1 MISCWKKIVI
11 HHGRT
16 HDLLLLRQ
24 MVTKQ
29 KGGRSV
35 DLHIG
40 QAVLPLGRKRSGGMV
55 SLLGTCFAVHSRQFA
70 TAAHVT
76 GPSDDGLVAI
86 VGRNNKLTDYQ
97 DTTDTKVKTVALKI
111 ANYDPIHDTAL
122 LEVVDN
128 PYRASFD
135 YTIGST
141 DQIFPGT
148 PVVSLGYPH
157 ADHGRL
163 VLTQQVSVV
172 GARVL
177 LGVGGLK
184 IKHVVLNALTRP
196 GQSGGPVFTADGSKV
211 CGMIVG
217 GYVPSGTTGSISL
230 GGIDPQTLHQT
241 THVISSEYIARLL

>member
-1 MISCWKKIVI
+1 M
-11 HHGRT
+11 
-16 HDLLLLRQ
+16 
-24 MVTKQ
+24 
-29 KGGRSV
+29 

-40 QAVLPLGRKRSGGMV
+40 RVVLPLGRRGPGGIIK
-55 SLLGTCFAVHSRQFA
+55 LLGTCFAVHSRQFA

-86 VGRNNKLTDYQ
+86 IGRNDKLTDYQ
-97 DTTDTKVKTVALKI
+97 DTTDTAVTAVELKI
-111 ANYDPIHDTAL
+111 ANYNPVHDITL
-122 LEVVDN
+122 LECVD
-128 PYRASFD
+128 PTAKVSFS

-141 DQIFPGT
+141 DQIPPGAS
-148 PVVSLGYPH
+148 VVSLGYPH

-163 VLTQQVSVV
+163 VLTQQASMV

-217 GYVPSGTTGSISL
+217 GYVPNNTAGSISL

-241 THVISSEYIARLL
+241 THVISSEYIASLL